1 MAFVQRKNK
10 NKIVFEESSVDK
22 SSGSE
27 TLRKNQINSE
37 ELIANLKRKEKTYLD
52 MTIDVLNTLDSQGIN
67 IYDTNRTPGMYQKG
81 REGIEAVQRNN
92 IIKSL
97 LKDNKN
103 SGDFVEDDKAQI
115 TNQNNNVNNL
125 LAFFKKDK

>member
-97 LKDNKN
+97 LKDNKK